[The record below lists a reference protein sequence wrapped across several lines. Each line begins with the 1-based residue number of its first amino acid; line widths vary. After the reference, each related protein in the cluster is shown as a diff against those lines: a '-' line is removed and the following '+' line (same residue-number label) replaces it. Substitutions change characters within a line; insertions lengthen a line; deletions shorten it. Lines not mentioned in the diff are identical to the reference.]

1 MLAVKGIPAP
11 TAARRGF
18 TAIELMSAIAIVCIL
33 LAIGIPSFASL
44 IRSQRLTVASN
55 MLFAAAG
62 LARSEAVHR
71 GRRVDLVPAGE
82 HADWRDGWLVFVD
95 ENNNQRVD
103 AGETVVRRYPAV
115 DRDMRIIASFTDSKV
130 QYVAFTGSGRTR
142 TNASSQ
148 TAQSGN
154 WRLELGDQS
163 RKIVINFLGRPRV
176 CNPDREP
183 ETC

>member
-1 MLAVKGIPAP
+1 M
-11 TAARRGF
+11 TAISTGSATARGF
-18 TAIELMSAIAIVCIL
+18 TAIELMLAVAVLCIL

-44 IRSQRLTVASN
+44 IRHQKLTATAN
-55 MLFAAAG
+55 MLFAAVN
-62 LARSEAVHR
+62 LARSEAIHR
-71 GRRVDLVPAGE
+71 GRRVDLVPAGGRS
-82 HADWRDGWLVFVD
+82 DWRDGWIVFVD
-95 ENNNQRVD
+95 EDGNQRPD
-103 AGETVVRRYPAV
+103 SGEAVVRNYPAV
-115 DRDMRIIASFTDSKV
+115 DREMRIIASFTDSKV

-142 TNASSQ
+142 TNAGSQ